1 MSINSE
7 RIVNMKKQNPSLT
20 AKKPKDK
27 TKIAIITAIACVCVI
42 AIIIGVIAIF
52 NVVENAKNTKTVG
65 ECGEFKIPY
74 DELRFVTLHYR
85 KELKARYGEGIWDDP
100 TTAEKYRAELEESVI
115 SNLNESYAIL
125 TICKSYNII
134 DPESDEVKDYV
145 AKTVSSMIKN
155 EFGGKKADYKKFL
168 QENNMTERLF
178 EFSVMIDY
186 LESALFYFLADSGVY
201 VQYTQKNIDEFVD
214 FTADKENYARTVH
227 IYIENGEGEDKAKN
241 LSLAQSLS
249 EELNAIS
256 DDNERIARMFK
267 LVGEHS
273 EDFKLTTTDGF
284 YFTKHE
290 MEQLYESKTFELD
303 INGVSEAFE
312 CLDGYYV
319 IMRLEPDV
327 EYVMKNV
334 STLLANYQSAQM
346 GIFIETY
353 RDNYPATLN
362 EYGKSIDLVTLE

>member
-1 MSINSE
+1 
-7 RIVNMKKQNPSLT
+7 MKKHQPKLSQSLP
-20 AKKPKDK
+20 AKKTKDK

-65 ECGEFKIPY
+65 ECGEFEIPY
-74 DELRFVTLHYR
+74 DELRFVTLYFR
-85 KELKARYGEGIWDDP
+85 EELKALYGEEIWDDP
-100 TTAEKYRAELEESVI
+100 VSAEKYRDELEQSVI
-115 SNLNESYAIL
+115 SYFNESYAIL

-134 DPESDEVKDYV
+134 DPESEEVKDYV
-145 AKTVSSMIKN
+145 AKTVSSMIEN
-155 EFGGKKADYKKFL
+155 ELGGKKADYKKSW
-168 QENNMTERLF
+168 QENNITERLFEFF

-186 LESALFYFLADSGVY
+186 LESALFYFLVDSGVY
-201 VQYTQKNIDEFVD
+201 VQYTQKNIDEFID
-214 FTADKENYARTVH
+214 FTMDKENYARTVH
-227 IYIENGEGEDKAKN
+227 VYIENGKGDDKEKN
-241 LSLAQSLS
+241 LRLAQDIS

-267 LVGEHS
+267 LIGEHS

-312 CLDGYYV
+312 CPDGYYV

-334 STLLANYQSAQM
+334 STLLVNYQSAQM